1 MEHDVFVGKVFGT
14 DEFNVLLKAF
24 CTQRQMTEARSV
36 FVKMVPRAQQPQV
49 VYLSISAS
57 SPDKTIFQIENSG
70 VIACLRANSAEVAYE
85 AANAAI
91 ADGISLVLN
100 QLVKEHLTTSLG
112 VGNVLRIE
120 DAKANGEVL
129 YIPGTMTPTEILSVC
144 EAGAKIVKKPFPHV
158 SMVASQ
164 GINIDSIEEYIS
176 RGASAVVLSD
186 AIFEKETIAKRN
198 YEKIQKLAHFAALLG
213 NKV

>member
-1 MEHDVFVGKVFGT
+1 
-14 DEFNVLLKAF
+14 VL
-24 CTQRQMTEARSV
+24 C
-36 FVKMVPRAQQPQV
+36 RAQQPQV

-112 VGNVLRIE
+112 
-120 DAKANGEVL
+120 
-129 YIPGTMTPTEILSVC
+129 
-144 EAGAKIVKKPFPHV
+144 
-158 SMVASQ
+158 
-164 GINIDSIEEYIS
+164 
-176 RGASAVVLSD
+176 
-186 AIFEKETIAKRN
+186 
-198 YEKIQKLAHFAALLG
+198 
-213 NKV
+213 

>member
-1 MEHDVFVGKVFGT
+1 MYYI
-14 DEFNVLLKAF
+14 
-24 CTQRQMTEARSV
+24 Q
-36 FVKMVPRAQQPQV
+36 
-49 VYLSISAS
+49 
-57 SPDKTIFQIENSG
+57 
-70 VIACLRANSAEVAYE
+70 
-85 AANAAI
+85 
-91 ADGISLVLN
+91 
-100 QLVKEHLTTSLG
+100 
-112 VGNVLRIE
+112 
-120 DAKANGEVL
+120 NGEVL

-144 EAGAKIVKKPFPHV
+144 EAGAKIVKPFPHV

>member
-36 FVKMVPRAQQPQV
+36 FVKMVPRVLCRAQQPQV

-91 ADGISLVLN
+91 ADGISLNSFVLI
-100 QLVKEHLTTSLG
+100 LVFLG
-112 VGNVLRIE
+112 S
-120 DAKANGEVL
+120 K
-129 YIPGTMTPTEILSVC
+129 P
-144 EAGAKIVKKPFPHV
+144 AG
-158 SMVASQ
+158 Q
-164 GINIDSIEEYIS
+164 GAPDYVTRNSIEEYIS